1 MRRIQIKSICAAG
14 LSVLLGESLQSCT
27 DRYGETEPWSDTQ
40 AGIVC
45 RTLAD
50 EEKNTGDL
58 QTKLYIF
65 TKGGNS
71 GYQLIDSLPEVVSG
85 STRLKLNPA
94 DLRTKQ
100 YRFLFIATS
109 ANKPEIGVKST
120 DSSSL
125 AFGTSWEKVAVSTIE
140 DSLSVDNYYGIS
152 DLSGQA
158 ILQSGTIEGE
168 LKRLVG
174 QMIFCFYKIDAQKKP
189 VSLNDS
195 TVLSVLDRISS
206 IDITYKGVPR
216 QVTFDAAN
224 KPVALAGDEG
234 TLHHTI
240 HFLQTEEGLKV
251 NLPQP
256 GIPVETA
263 DSIPGGAIL
272 KGACLLPSNQKIQVS
287 MLFRYYDTTPV
298 CGRTG
303 TSHTHGVQCYTP
315 RTLSLDIPKETD
327 MLKLKVLPDH
337 FTVNNAYL
345 PCNRIIDILHTS
357 GFEVHTKWNSND
369 LR

>member
-14 LSVLLGESLQSCT
+14 LSVLLGESFQSCT
-27 DRYGETEPWSDTQ
+27 DSYREPEPWNDTQ
-40 AGIVC
+40 TGILF
-45 RTLAD
+45 RTIGG
-50 EEKNTGDL
+50 EEKNPGHL

-65 TKGGNS
+65 TTGGNS

-85 STRLKLNPA
+85 STRLKLNPT
-94 DLRTKQ
+94 DLSANE
-100 YRFLFIATS
+100 YRFLFIATPV
-109 ANKPEIGVKST
+109 NKPEIGVKST
-120 DSSSL
+120 DGSSL
-125 AFGTSWEKVAVSTIE
+125 TFGTPWEKVAVSMIE

-152 DLSGQA
+152 DLSGQT

-174 QMIFCFYKIDAQKKP
+174 QMVFCFYKIDARKKP
-189 VSLNDS
+189 VPLNDN

-224 KPVALAGDEG
+224 QPVALTGGEG
-234 TLHHTI
+234 TLHHTVR
-240 HFLQTEEGLKV
+240 FLQTEEGLKV

-256 GIPVETA
+256 GLPVETA

-272 KGACLLPSNQKIQVS
+272 KGACILPSTQRIQVS
-287 MLFRYYDTTPV
+287 MLFRYYDTTPI
-298 CGRTG
+298 CGQTG
-303 TSHTHGVQCYTP
+303 TSHRHGAQCYTP
-315 RTLSLDIPKETD
+315 RTLSLDIPKETET
-327 MLKLKVLPDH
+327 LKLNVLPDH
-337 FTVNNAYL
+337 FTVNNACL

-357 GFEVHTKWNSND
+357 GFEVHTKWSSND